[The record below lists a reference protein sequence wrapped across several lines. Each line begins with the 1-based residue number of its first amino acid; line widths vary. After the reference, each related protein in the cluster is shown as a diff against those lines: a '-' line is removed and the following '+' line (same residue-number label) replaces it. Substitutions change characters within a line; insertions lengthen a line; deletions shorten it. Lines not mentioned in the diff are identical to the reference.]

1 MAVRSDLAADS
12 GVLRPAA
19 AAAAASAAMV
29 REIGSSPF
37 KESHT
42 IGTQATETVSSSWA
56 WQPNQARAA
65 IRENTSFVA
74 RALRS
79 FCAEFVFCGVIV
91 I

>member
-42 IGTQATETVSSSWA
+42 IGTQATETVRSSWA

-65 IRENTSFVA
+65 IRAFVA

-79 FCAEFVFCGVIV
+79 FCAESAFCGVIV
-91 I
+91 V